1 MDGVEGQLIFQL
13 SKILSS
19 ELATTVMLFS
29 GAHDVAAK
37 AVRWLKVKFNSP
49 HLLLPRVHKEIR
61 EIPPALAKHQ
71 VPRVAERLLRK
82 VESISA
88 LMDGDSN
95 LLPADVTQVI
105 FQPLNLSMT
114 EKKKILYLLENMGGV
129 TITVKRN

>member
-29 GAHDVAAK
+29 GAQDVAAK

-61 EIPPALAKHQ
+61 EILPTLAKHQ

-88 LMDGDSN
+88 QTHFLQM
-95 LLPADVTQVI
+95 
-105 FQPLNLSMT
+105 
-114 EKKKILYLLENMGGV
+114 
-129 TITVKRN
+129 